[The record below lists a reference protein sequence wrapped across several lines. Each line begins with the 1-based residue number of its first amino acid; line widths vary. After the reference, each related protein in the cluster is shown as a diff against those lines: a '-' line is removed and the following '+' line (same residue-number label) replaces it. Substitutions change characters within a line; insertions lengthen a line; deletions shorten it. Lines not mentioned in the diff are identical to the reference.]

1 MRSRDSQKLNSF
13 GFPKTYFF
21 LSLALGGSLK
31 ESLKCW
37 SPELD
42 KAHLQKHFH
51 FLLTL
56 DPNFVLSLFLLQ
68 TLISWDMDISEI
80 EGEEIKVEVSDVF
93 PVTTSISHNF
103 VRKTFFSLAFC
114 EYCRK
119 LLFQVSET
127 SCL

>member
-1 MRSRDSQKLNSF
+1 M
-13 GFPKTYFF
+13 
-21 LSLALGGSLK
+21 
-31 ESLKCW
+31 
-37 SPELD
+37 
-42 KAHLQKHFH
+42 
-51 FLLTL
+51 
-56 DPNFVLSLFLLQ
+56 LSLFLLQ

-127 SCL
+127 DYL